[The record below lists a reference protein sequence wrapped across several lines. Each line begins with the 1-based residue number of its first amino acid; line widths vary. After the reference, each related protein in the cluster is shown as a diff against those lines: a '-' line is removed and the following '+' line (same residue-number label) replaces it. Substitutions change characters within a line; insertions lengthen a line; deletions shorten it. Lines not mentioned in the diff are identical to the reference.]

1 MNRLSFYILAIAL
14 WCNIPVAAQGL
25 KVMPGTTLKFSGGN
39 YDLVLSDGAHLE
51 NNANIQSNNL
61 VIVASGMGGNQIKGS
76 GALSVGQ
83 ILMNKTA
90 GQILQLQKNINVANN
105 VTFTG
110 GLLDLNGFN
119 LILADT
125 ALLLNESETS
135 RIVGANGG
143 SVQIQQHLNAPLA
156 ENPGNLGLV
165 ITSGADWGNTLISRS
180 HNVFTNAGGSSIARN
195 FKVQP
200 TNNTGLNAFLRMYYK
215 DAELNGLDESIL
227 DFFHSVNNGLQW
239 TNIGSVSRN
248 VSQNFVNFNGIQ
260 SVALLTLSTT
270 NNPLPLTLTDIT
282 ANCNHNNPVLQ
293 WRITN
298 PKTTSFFRVKKSGDG
313 IDFITAAEHID
324 VNADEHYWYTFT
336 DIPSSYSFY
345 RLESLGI
352 DGQVYY
358 SPVQT
363 VNCKD
368 GNYVFRILQNPV
380 VNVLQISIASQFN
393 MDAGIQIFDL
403 QGRLILS
410 QPVRITPGLVTVS
423 IDPGNLAKGM
433 YQLRVSG
440 RQELLWQTKF
450 VKQ

>member
-1 MNRLSFYILAIAL
+1 MNKLSFYILAIAL
-14 WCNIPVAAQGL
+14 LCNKPVVAQGL
-25 KVMPGTTLKFSGGN
+25 KVMPGTTLKFSGGD
-39 YDLVLSDGAHLE
+39 YDLVLSEGAHLE
-51 NNANIQSNNL
+51 NNAALQSSHL
-61 VIVASGMGGNQIKGS
+61 VIVASGAGISQIKGS

-83 ILMNKTA
+83 IQMKKAA
-90 GQILQLQKNINVANN
+90 GQMLQLQKNVDVANN
-105 VTFTG
+105 VTFAG
-110 GLLDLNGFN
+110 GLLDLNGFDI
-119 LILADT
+119 ILADT
-125 ALLLNESETS
+125 ALLLNEGEAS

-143 SVQIQQHLNAPLA
+143 SVQIQRDLNAPLA
-156 ENPGNLGLV
+156 ENPGNLGLI
-165 ITSGADWGNTLISRS
+165 ITSGADWGSTLVSRS

-215 DAELNGLDESIL
+215 DAELNGLNESIL
-227 DFFHSVNNGLQW
+227 DFFHSIDNGSQW

-260 SVALLTLSTT
+260 SIFLLTLSTT
-270 NNPLPLTLTDIT
+270 NNPLPLTLTDIS
-282 ANCNHNNPVLQ
+282 ADCDHNNPVLQ
-293 WRITN
+293 WRIAN
-298 PKTTSFFRVKKSGDG
+298 PKTTSFFRVKKSEDG

-324 VNADEHYWYTFT
+324 VNADEHYWYRFT
-336 DIPSSYSFY
+336 DAPSSYSFY
-345 RLESLGI
+345 RLESFGI

-368 GNYVFRILQNPV
+368 GNYVFKILQNPV
-380 VNVLQISIASQFN
+380 VNTLQISITSRLN

-410 QPVRITPGLVTVS
+410 QPVHITPGLVTIN
-423 IDPGNLAKGM
+423 IDPGNLAKGI

-440 RQELLWQTKF
+440 RQELLWQAKF